1 MTSSAST
8 KTAVHYASYRPH
20 STLHIFCSLA
30 SRHSLH
36 QPNLSTTLVDSA
48 KHTCLLACLHC
59 APFHF
64 RRCSCVTT
72 PQTSTQ
78 RHFGRGNAGWP
89 AGEIQHLFQ
98 STKTP
103 SHRLSKAHQHQTK
116 CSVVVYVMLVCQ
128 DTGQACFTTPA
139 CYSCYFQW
147 TSTTKQNNYIH

>member
-8 KTAVHYASYRPH
+8 KTAYHYASYRPH

-48 KHTCLLACLHC
+48 KHTCLLACLHR

-78 RHFGRGNAGWP
+78 RHFGGGNAGWP
-89 AGEIQHLFQ
+89 AGGN
-98 STKTP
+98 STSIPKHKDAQP
-103 SHRLSKAHQHQTK
+103 
-116 CSVVVYVMLVCQ
+116 
-128 DTGQACFTTPA
+128 QAVKSTPA
-139 CYSCYFQW
+139 PNKVQCCGICYVSVSRHRPSLFHHACLLFMLL
-147 TSTTKQNNYIH
+147 SMDIDH